1 MKTPTGKVQYVS
13 SPWRGSSSREIS
25 TEKQLETFLADSDE
39 KFSMSAGKMAT
50 PPPTISGFGS
60 PGTNTSGTTRST
72 PLRAGHMST
81 GKMAT
86 PPPTISGF
94 GSPGTN
100 TSGTT
105 RSTPLRAGHMS
116 TGKMATP
123 PPTIS
128 GFGSPGTNTSG
139 TTSTPLR
146 AVRMSPGSQK
156 FSTPPWKGE
165 GYLPPPMTMEDSI
178 SVFERLGVY
187 PQIEQWRDHPRQL
200 GDYLRK
206 TKKCKEVVVAQRAN
220 DQNRFVTGIVTAPPF
235 VSVGSDPRGRGLK
248 RKIGCTLT
256 SQQLTNMIEVGSM
269 SNINSFT
276 ENSTLMLPDT
286 IPKDEYSCMVD
297 VLALPISR
305 VRISGP
311 KRSRIYNPTNP
322 VQQEHPSNITIKS
335 LCKAF

>member
-1 MKTPTGKVQYVS
+1 
-13 SPWRGSSSREIS
+13 
-25 TEKQLETFLADSDE
+25 LADSDE
-39 KFSMSAGKMAT
+39 KFSMSA
-50 PPPTISGFGS
+50 
-60 PGTNTSGTTRST
+60 
-72 PLRAGHMST
+72 
-81 GKMAT
+81 
-86 PPPTISGF
+86 
-94 GSPGTN
+94 
-100 TSGTT
+100 
-105 RSTPLRAGHMS
+105 
-116 TGKMATP
+116 GKMATP